1 MSVKKNI
8 DILSEDIVKL
18 RFNESIYKDQ
28 AQKNMDAL
36 NQYPIN
42 VDALNNADLKSV
54 VN

>member
-28 AQKNMDAL
+28 AQKNMEAL

-42 VDALNNADLKSV
+42 VDALNNAELKSV